1 MCMTETGKVISID
14 GKKATVDVKG
24 EKKEVTH
31 DGSLKA
37 GDTVQV
43 FQNTAFR

>member
-1 MCMTETGKVISID
+1 MTETGKVLEIN
-14 GKKATVDVKG
+14 GMKAIVDIKG

-43 FQNTAFR
+43 FQNTAFK